1 MTRKILVPIDFSPCS
16 DAALRHA
23 LTLADENG
31 AEVEVLYVWC
41 PDERAANRSGAI
53 FADTPQGI
61 AMEERLSAAESDH
74 GVRICGRLEFGDEPS
89 RVILEILERE
99 RFDMVVMGL
108 EGQGNRQGS
117 SQGVGEGES
126 ENDGSND
133 GTSEGSGRP
142 STPPESGHVAANV
155 VKTAPCK
162 VITTPPPPLSSAK
175 IVAA

>member
-23 LTLADENG
+23 LTIADENG
-31 AEVEVLYVWC
+31 AEVEVLYVWSV
-41 PDERAANRSGAI
+41 DEPAATRGGAI

-61 AMEERLSAAESDH
+61 AMEELLSAAESDH
-74 GVRICGRLEFGDEPS
+74 ALRICGRLEFGDEPS

-99 RFDMVVMGL
+99 RFDMVVMGA
-108 EGQGNRQGS
+108 EGQGNNS
-117 SQGVGEGES
+117 SKDSSSNSDDASRES
-126 ENDGSND
+126 NR
-133 GTSEGSGRP
+133 EGSRP
-142 STPPESGHVAANV
+142 PDSGHVAASV

-162 VITTPPPPLSSAK
+162 VITTPPPAPSSTK

>member
-23 LTLADENG
+23 LTIADENG

-41 PDERAANRSGAI
+41 VDEPDSKRGNAI

-61 AMEERLSAAESDH
+61 AMEERLTAAESDH
-74 GVRICGRLEFGDEPS
+74 AIRICGRLEFGDEPS

-99 RFDMVVMGL
+99 RFDMVVMGV
-108 EGQGNRQGS
+108 EGQGTHRN
-117 SQGVGEGES
+117 SQ
-126 ENDGSND
+126 SNAP
-133 GTSEGSGRP
+133 GPASVPAPATSVP
-142 STPPESGHVAANV
+142 PPPESGHVAANV

-162 VITTPPPPLSSAK
+162 VITTPPPAPSSAK

>member
-41 PDERAANRSGAI
+41 VDEPAVHRGSTI

-74 GVRICGRLEFGDEPS
+74 SARICGRLEFGDEPS

-108 EGQGNRQGS
+108 EGQGNS
-117 SQGVGEGES
+117 
-126 ENDGSND
+126 
-133 GTSEGSGRP
+133 
-142 STPPESGHVAANV
+142 HVAETV

-162 VITTPPPPLSSAK
+162 VITTPPPAPSSAK

>member
-23 LTLADENG
+23 LTIADENG

-41 PDERAANRSGAI
+41 VGEPAANRGSSI

-74 GVRICGRLEFGDEPS
+74 AVRICGRLEFGDEPS

-108 EGQGNRQGS
+108 EGQGNSQS
-117 SQGVGEGES
+117 S
-126 ENDGSND
+126 
-133 GTSEGSGRP
+133 TP
-142 STPPESGHVAANV
+142 PPESGHVAANV

-162 VITTPPPPLSSAK
+162 VITTPPPAPSSAK

>member
-41 PDERAANRSGAI
+41 VDEPVAHRGSTI

-61 AMEERLSAAESDH
+61 AMEERLSAAESNH
-74 GVRICGRLEFGDEPS
+74 GGRICGRLEFGAEPS
-89 RVILEILERE
+89 RIILEILERE

-108 EGQGNRQGS
+108 EGQGN
-117 SQGVGEGES
+117 SQSDPASV
-126 ENDGSND
+126 
-133 GTSEGSGRP
+133 P
-142 STPPESGHVAANV
+142 PPESGHVAATV
-155 VKTAPCK
+155 AKTAPCK
-162 VITTPPPPLSSAK
+162 VITTPPPAPSSVK

>member
-23 LTLADENG
+23 LTIADEHG
-31 AEVEVLYVWC
+31 AEVEVLYVWAVAE
-41 PDERAANRSGAI
+41 PAANRGGSI

-74 GVRICGRLEFGDEPS
+74 AVRVCGRLEFGEEPS

-108 EGQGNRQGS
+108 EGQGNNSQNGGQASTQGS
-117 SQGVGEGES
+117 S
-126 ENDGSND
+126 
-133 GTSEGSGRP
+133 
-142 STPPESGHVAANV
+142 PPESGHVAANV
-155 VKTAPCK
+155 VKTATCK
-162 VITTPPPPLSSAK
+162 VITTPPPPLSSTK
-175 IVAA
+175 IVA

>member
-23 LTLADENG
+23 LTIADENG

-41 PDERAANRSGAI
+41 VDEPAANRGNAI

-74 GVRICGRLEFGDEPS
+74 DIRICGRLEFGDEPS

-99 RFDMVVMGL
+99 RFDMVVMGI
-108 EGQGNRQGS
+108 EGQGTHQNSQS
-117 SQGVGEGES
+117 SP
-126 ENDGSND
+126 
-133 GTSEGSGRP
+133 P
-142 STPPESGHVAANV
+142 SLPSPPESGHVAANV

-162 VITTPPPPLSSAK
+162 VITTPPPAPSSAK

>member
-23 LTLADENG
+23 LTIADEHG

-41 PDERAANRSGAI
+41 VDEPAATRGNAI

-74 GVRICGRLEFGDEPS
+74 AIRICGRLEFGDEPS

-108 EGQGNRQGS
+108 EGQGNHQS
-117 SQGVGEGES
+117 SQSSPPAG
-126 ENDGSND
+126 
-133 GTSEGSGRP
+133 P
-142 STPPESGHVAANV
+142 SAPSAASAPPESGHVAANV
-155 VKTAPCK
+155 VKTAPCR
-162 VITTPPPPLSSAK
+162 VITTPPPAPSSAK

>member
-23 LTLADENG
+23 LTIADEHG

-41 PDERAANRSGAI
+41 VDEPESKQGNAI

-61 AMEERLSAAESDH
+61 AMEERLTAAASDH
-74 GVRICGRLEFGDEPS
+74 AIRICGRLEFGDEPS

-99 RFDMVVMGL
+99 RFDMVVMGI
-108 EGQGNRQGS
+108 EGQGTHRN
-117 SQGVGEGES
+117 SQSNPPSPVDPETVASPAGV
-126 ENDGSND
+126 
-133 GTSEGSGRP
+133 P
-142 STPPESGHVAANV
+142 PPPESGHVAAKV

-162 VITTPPPPLSSAK
+162 VITTPPPAPSSAK

>member
-1 MTRKILVPIDFSPCS
+1 MTTRRILVPIDFSPCS

-23 LTLADENG
+23 LTIADENG

-41 PDERAANRSGAI
+41 VDEPASRRKGSI

-74 GVRICGRLEFGDEPS
+74 SARICGRLEFGDEPS

-108 EGQGNRQGS
+108 EGEGLKQSS
-117 SQGVGEGES
+117 SQASGEG
-126 ENDGSND
+126 
-133 GTSEGSGRP
+133 SEG
-142 STPPESGHVAANV
+142 PESGHVAANV

-162 VITTPPPPLSSAK
+162 VITTPPPPSSAK

>member
-23 LTLADENG
+23 LTIADENG
-31 AEVEVLYVWC
+31 AEVQVLYVWSV
-41 PDERAANRSGAI
+41 DEPGANRTATI

-74 GVRICGRLEFGDEPS
+74 AARICGRLEFGDEPS

-108 EGQGNRQGS
+108 EGQGNRQS
-117 SQGVGEGES
+117 NSQSNREG
-126 ENDGSND
+126 D
-133 GTSEGSGRP
+133 RP
-142 STPPESGHVAANV
+142 ADSRAPSDPPESGHVAANV

-162 VITTPPPPLSSAK
+162 VITTPPPAPSSAK

>member
-23 LTLADENG
+23 LTIADENG
-31 AEVEVLYVWC
+31 AEVEVLYVWAV
-41 PDERAANRSGAI
+41 DEPNAERGSSI

-61 AMEERLSAAESDH
+61 AMEELLSAAESDH
-74 GVRICGRLEFGDEPS
+74 TTRICGRLEFGDEPS

-99 RFDMVVMGL
+99 RFDMVVMGV
-108 EGQGNRQGS
+108 EGQGNN
-117 SQGVGEGES
+117 EG
-126 ENDGSND
+126 NRGPD
-133 GTSEGSGRP
+133 
-142 STPPESGHVAANV
+142 SGHVAANV

-162 VITTPPPPLSSAK
+162 VITTPPPAPSSAK

>member
-23 LTLADENG
+23 LTIADENG
-31 AEVEVLYVWC
+31 AEVEVLYVWSV
-41 PDERAANRSGAI
+41 DEPAARRGSAI

-61 AMEERLSAAESDH
+61 AMEELLSAAESDH
-74 GVRICGRLEFGDEPS
+74 ALRICGRLEFGDEPS

-99 RFDMVVMGL
+99 PFDMVVMGA
-108 EGQGNRQGS
+108 EGQGNTSNNNMNSNSTSNEPNR
-117 SQGVGEGES
+117 EGHRAP
-126 ENDGSND
+126 D
-133 GTSEGSGRP
+133 
-142 STPPESGHVAANV
+142 SGHVVANV

-162 VITTPPPPLSSAK
+162 VITTPPPAPSSAK

>member
-1 MTRKILVPIDFSPCS
+1 MKTRRILVPIDFSPCS

-23 LTLADENG
+23 LTIADENG

-41 PDERAANRSGAI
+41 VDQPASSRKGAI

-61 AMEERLSAAESDH
+61 AMEERLSAAESGH
-74 GVRICGRLEFGDEPS
+74 SARICGRLEFGDEPS

-108 EGQGNRQGS
+108 EGEGLEQRSNQAS
-117 SQGVGEGES
+117 GEG
-126 ENDGSND
+126 
-133 GTSEGSGRP
+133 SEG
-142 STPPESGHVAANV
+142 PESGHVAANV

-162 VITTPPPPLSSAK
+162 VITTPPPPSSAK

>member
-23 LTLADENG
+23 LTIADENG
-31 AEVEVLYVWC
+31 AEVEVLYVWSV
-41 PDERAANRSGAI
+41 DEPAARRGSAI

-61 AMEERLSAAESDH
+61 AMEELLSAAESDH
-74 GVRICGRLEFGDEPS
+74 ASRICGRLEFGDEPS

-99 RFDMVVMGL
+99 RFDMVVMGA
-108 EGQGNRQGS
+108 EGQGNS
-117 SQGVGEGES
+117 ASNVNSNEAS
-126 ENDGSND
+126 PDGQRAPD
-133 GTSEGSGRP
+133 
-142 STPPESGHVAANV
+142 SGHVAANV

-162 VITTPPPPLSSAK
+162 VITTPPPAPPPAPSSAK

>member
-23 LTLADENG
+23 LTIADENG
-31 AEVEVLYVWC
+31 AEVEVLYVWSVDD
-41 PDERAANRSGAI
+41 PAAKRGTAI

-61 AMEERLSAAESDH
+61 AMEELLSAAESDH
-74 GVRICGRLEFGDEPS
+74 ATRICGRLEFGDEPS

-99 RFDMVVMGL
+99 RFDMVVMGV
-108 EGQGNRQGS
+108 EGQGNQAHHAGNADNA
-117 SQGVGEGES
+117 
-126 ENDGSND
+126 NDRGPD
-133 GTSEGSGRP
+133 
-142 STPPESGHVAANV
+142 SGHVTASV

-162 VITTPPPPLSSAK
+162 VITTPPPAPSSAK

>member
-23 LTLADENG
+23 LTLADEHG

-41 PDERAANRSGAI
+41 VDEPASRNGNAI

-74 GVRICGRLEFGDEPS
+74 AIRICGRLEFGDEPS

-99 RFDMVVMGL
+99 RFDMVVMGV
-108 EGQGNRQGS
+108 EGQGTHRNSQS
-117 SQGVGEGES
+117 S
-126 ENDGSND
+126 
-133 GTSEGSGRP
+133 P
-142 STPPESGHVAANV
+142 PAPPPESGHVAAHV

-162 VITTPPPPLSSAK
+162 VITTPPPAPSSAK

>member
-41 PDERAANRSGAI
+41 VDEPAANRGGSI

-61 AMEERLSAAESDH
+61 AMEERLSAAESAH
-74 GVRICGRLEFGDEPS
+74 AVRICGRLEFGDEPS

-108 EGQGNRQGS
+108 EGQGNRQSSSLGS
-117 SQGVGEGES
+117 GRS
-126 ENDGSND
+126 ENEGSTE
-133 GTSEGSGRP
+133 GSTEGSGRP

-162 VITTPPPPLSSAK
+162 VITTPPPAPASSK

>member
-1 MTRKILVPIDFSPCS
+1 MTRRILVPIDFSPCS

-23 LTLADENG
+23 LTIADENG
-31 AEVEVLYVWC
+31 DEVEVLYVWC
-41 PDERAANRSGAI
+41 VDEPTSRRRGSI

-61 AMEERLSAAESDH
+61 AMEERLSAAESGH
-74 GVRICGRLEFGDEPS
+74 SAHICGRLEFGAEPS

-108 EGQGNRQGS
+108 EGEGRNRQSGS
-117 SQGVGEGES
+117 QASSEGGEG
-126 ENDGSND
+126 
-133 GTSEGSGRP
+133 
-142 STPPESGHVAANV
+142 PESGHVAANV

-162 VITTPPPPLSSAK
+162 VITTPPPPPSSAK

>member
-23 LTLADENG
+23 LTIADENG

-41 PDERAANRSGAI
+41 VDEPDSNRGNAI

-61 AMEERLSAAESDH
+61 AMEERLTAAESDH
-74 GVRICGRLEFGDEPS
+74 AIRICGRLEFGDEPS

-99 RFDMVVMGL
+99 RFDMVVMGV
-108 EGQGNRQGS
+108 E
-117 SQGVGEGES
+117 GEGTHRNS
-126 ENDGSND
+126 QSNPLGAAD
-133 GTSEGSGRP
+133 AATLAAP
-142 STPPESGHVAANV
+142 ATTVAPPPESGHVAANV

-162 VITTPPPPLSSAK
+162 VITTPPPAPASAK

>member
-23 LTLADENG
+23 LTIADENG

-41 PDERAANRSGAI
+41 VDEPAAKRGNAI

-74 GVRICGRLEFGDEPS
+74 AIRICGRLEFGDEPS

-99 RFDMVVMGL
+99 RFDMVVIGAS
-108 EGQGNRQGS
+108 GQGNHQNSQS
-117 SQGVGEGES
+117 SP
-126 ENDGSND
+126 
-133 GTSEGSGRP
+133 P
-142 STPPESGHVAANV
+142 SPPSVPPESGGHVAANV

-162 VITTPPPPLSSAK
+162 VITTPPPAPSSAK

>member
-23 LTLADENG
+23 LTIADENG

-41 PDERAANRSGAI
+41 VDEPAANRGGSI

-108 EGQGNRQGS
+108 EGQGNSQASSGS
-117 SQGVGEGES
+117 
-126 ENDGSND
+126 
-133 GTSEGSGRP
+133 R
-142 STPPESGHVAANV
+142 PPESGHVAANV

-162 VITTPPPPLSSAK
+162 VITTPPPAPSSAK